1 MHNYFQDA
9 RKVQVRIQKNLSK
22 VSDGKAK
29 ELLKINLILED
40 FIWLV
45 SKL

>member
-1 MHNYFQDA
+1 MRVKF
-9 RKVQVRIQKNLSK
+9 
-22 VSDGKAK
+22 SDGKTK